1 MLSTVRSPPIRRQKW
16 RLIASPRVGM
26 AGRFPRLLR
35 LPWHLRRVPRDPHRT
50 FGDGAEAQPIV
61 QGIAGLR
68 RAQEEAG
75 SASVTM
81 MLDDMLKQRA
91 ARSLPLM
98 LGWRRHRPDPDRL
111 TESGGLHAADWRRPL
126 PRQEDR

>member
-35 LPWHLRRVPRDPHRT
+35 LPWHLRRVPRDPHRA

-68 RAQEEAG
+68 RAQKESG
-75 SASVTM
+75 GASVAVT
-81 MLDDMLKQRA
+81 LQDVLEQRA

-98 LGWRRHRPDPDRL
+98 LGWCGH
-111 TESGGLHAADWRRPL
+111 
-126 PRQEDR
+126 